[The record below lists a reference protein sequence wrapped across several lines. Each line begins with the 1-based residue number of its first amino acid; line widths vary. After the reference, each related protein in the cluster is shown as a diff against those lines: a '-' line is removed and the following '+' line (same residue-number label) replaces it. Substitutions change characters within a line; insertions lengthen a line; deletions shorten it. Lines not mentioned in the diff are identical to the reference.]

1 MAKIESELPVSGVG
15 FRTNHRTNNSHFATE
30 VIHDL
35 LIKIAGLWHDRHP
48 NNPISIGHISHKGGG
63 SFFPPHH
70 QHKFG
75 VEADMRPLS
84 KDGQDLHLTFSSA
97 EYSRDLT
104 REFVTLLRANARMHR
119 VFFNDPKLMAEGLT
133 SHAEGHNDHLHLW
146 FEDVQESTP
155 RVLRNFTKG
164 DDVTRLQE
172 KLIAAG
178 FPIEGGADGKFG
190 QHTEDAV
197 RAFQT
202 AHPPLP
208 ANGIADE
215 ATQSA
220 LGL

>member
-1 MAKIESELPVSGVG
+1 MAKIESLVPVSGVG
-15 FRTNHRTNNSHFATE
+15 FVTNNRTDNSHFATQ

-48 NNPISIGHISHKGGG
+48 DHPISIGQISHKGGG
-63 SFFPPHH
+63 TFPPHH
-70 QHKFG
+70 RHKLG
-75 VEADMRPLS
+75 IEADMRPLS
-84 KDGQDLHLTFSSA
+84 KTGQDLQLTFQSA
-97 EYSRDLT
+97 QYSRDLT
-104 REFVTLLRANARMHR
+104 REFVQLLRANARMHM
-119 VFFNDPKLMAEGLT
+119 VFFNDPTLIAESLT
-133 SHAEGHNDHLHLW
+133 SHASGHDNHLHLW
-146 FEDVQESTP
+146 FEEEQESTP
-155 RVLRNFTKG
+155 RVLSNFTRG
-164 DDVTRLQE
+164 DDVKRLQE

-190 QHTEDAV
+190 THTEDAV

-202 AHPPLP
+202 AHPPLA

>member
-1 MAKIESELPVSGVG
+1 MANIESELPVSGVG
-15 FRTNHRTNNSHFATE
+15 FRTNNRTNNSHFATA

-35 LIKIAGLWHDRHP
+35 LIKIAGLWHDLHP
-48 NNPISIGHISHKGGG
+48 DHPISIGQISHKGGG
-63 SFFPPHH
+63 LFEPHK
-70 QHKFG
+70 QHRKG
-75 VEADMRPLS
+75 VEADLRPLS
-84 KDGQDLHLTFSSA
+84 KDGRDLVLTFSST

-104 REFVTLLRANARMHR
+104 REFVTLLSANATMRK
-119 VFFNDPKLMAEGLT
+119 VFFNDPKLIAEGLT
-133 SHAEGHNDHLHLW
+133 NHAGGHDNHLHLW
-146 FEDVQESTP
+146 FEDEQDSAS

-164 DDVTRLQE
+164 DDVKRFQE

-190 QHTEDAV
+190 RHTEDAV

-202 AHPPLP
+202 AHPPLT

>member
-1 MAKIESELPVSGVG
+1 MAKIESLVSESGVG
-15 FRTNHRTNNSHFATE
+15 FRTNNRTDNSHFATQ
-30 VIHDL
+30 VVHDL
-35 LIKIAGLWHDRHP
+35 LIKIAGMWHDVHADH
-48 NNPISIGHISHKGGG
+48 PISIGQISHRGGG
-63 SFFPPHH
+63 EFPPHH

-84 KDGQDLHLTFSSA
+84 KSGEDLHLTFESA

-104 REFVTLLRANARMHR
+104 REFVKFLKSNAKMHKI
-119 VFFNDPKLMAEGLT
+119 FFNDPTLIAESLT
-133 SHAEGHNDHLHLW
+133 SHAAGHDNHLHLW
-146 FEDVQESTP
+146 FEDEQDSTP

-190 QHTEDAV
+190 DHTEDAV
-197 RAFQT
+197 RAFQA
-202 AHPPLP
+202 AHPPLT

-215 ATQSA
+215 ATQTA

>member
-1 MAKIESELPVSGVG
+1 MATIESLLPVSGVG
-15 FRTNHRTNNSHFATE
+15 FRTNNRTDNSHFATE
-30 VIHDL
+30 VVHDL
-35 LIKIAGLWHDRHP
+35 LIKIASLWHDLHP
-48 NNPISIGHISHKGGG
+48 DHPISIGQISRKGGG
-63 SFFPPHH
+63 NFFPPHH

-104 REFVTLLRANARMHR
+104 REFVTFLRANAKMHR
-119 VFFNDPKLMAEGLT
+119 VFFNDPKLIAESLT
-133 SHAEGHNDHLHLW
+133 SHAVNHDDHLHLW
-146 FEDVQESTP
+146 FEDAQESTP

-164 DDVTRLQE
+164 DDVKRLQE

-197 RAFQT
+197 RAFQA

>member
-1 MAKIESELPVSGVG
+1 MAKIESLVPVSGVG
-15 FRTNHRTNNSHFATE
+15 FRTNNRTDNSHFATQ

-35 LIKIAGLWHDRHP
+35 LIKIAGLWHDLHP
-48 NNPISIGHISHKGGG
+48 DHPISIGQISHEGGG

-84 KDGQDLHLTFSSA
+84 KDGQDLHLTFSSP

-104 REFVTLLRANARMHR
+104 REFVQLLRSNATMHR
-119 VFFNDPKLMAEGLT
+119 VFFNDPKLIAESLT
-133 SHAEGHNDHLHLW
+133 SHAQGHDDHLHLW
-146 FEDVQESTP
+146 FEDAQETTP

-164 DDVTRLQE
+164 DDVKRLQE

-190 QHTEDAV
+190 KNTEDAV

-202 AHPPLP
+202 ANPPLP
-208 ANGIADE
+208 ANGVADE

>member
-1 MAKIESELPVSGVG
+1 MAKIESLVPESGVG
-15 FRTNHRTNNSHFATE
+15 FRTNNRTDNSHFATE

-35 LIKIAGLWHDRHP
+35 LIKIAGLWHDQQPDH
-48 NNPISIGHISHKGGG
+48 PISIGQISHEGGG
-63 SFFPPHH
+63 KFPPHKQH
-70 QHKFG
+70 QLG

-84 KDGQDLHLTFSSA
+84 KSGEDLHLTFNSL

-104 REFVTLLRANARMHR
+104 REFVKFLRAHAKMHR
-119 VFFNDPKLMAEGLT
+119 VFFNDPKLIAESLT
-133 SHAEGHNDHLHLW
+133 SHAEGHDNHLHLF
-146 FEDVQESTP
+146 FEDEQDSSP

-164 DDVTRLQE
+164 DDVKRFQE

-190 QHTEDAV
+190 QHSEDAV
-197 RAFQT
+197 RAFQA
-202 AHPPLP
+202 AHPPLT

-215 ATQSA
+215 ATQTA

>member
-1 MAKIESELPVSGVG
+1 MPTIESLVPVGGVG
-15 FRTNHRTNNSHFATE
+15 FRTNNRTDNSHFATE
-30 VIHDL
+30 VVHDL
-35 LIKIAGLWHDRHP
+35 LIRIADLWHDLHP
-48 NNPISIGHISHKGGG
+48 DHPISIGQISHRGGG
-63 SFFPPHH
+63 DFPPHH
-70 QHKFG
+70 QHKLG
-75 VEADMRPLS
+75 VEADIRPLS
-84 KDGQDLHLTFSSA
+84 KDGQDLQLTFSSA

-104 REFVTLLRANARMHR
+104 REFVMFLRANARMHR
-119 VFFNDPKLMAEGLT
+119 VFFNDPELIAESLT
-133 SHAEGHNDHLHLW
+133 SHAAGHDNHLHLW
-146 FEDVQESTP
+146 FEDEQESTP

-164 DDVTRLQE
+164 DDVKRLQE

-215 ATQSA
+215 STQSA

>member
-1 MAKIESELPVSGVG
+1 MAKIESLVPINGVG
-15 FRTNHRTNNSHFATE
+15 FRTNNRTDNSHFATQ
-30 VIHDL
+30 VVHDL
-35 LIKIAGLWHDRHP
+35 LIKIAGLWHDLHP
-48 NNPISIGHISHKGGG
+48 DHPISIGQISHKGGG
-63 SFFPPHH
+63 DFPPHK
-70 QHKFG
+70 QHKLG

-84 KDGQDLHLTFSSA
+84 IDGQDLHLTFSSP
-97 EYSRDLT
+97 EYSRDIT
-104 REFVTLLRANARMHR
+104 REFVKFLRSNARMHR
-119 VFFNDPKLMAEGLT
+119 IFFNDPKLIAESLT
-133 SHAEGHNDHLHLW
+133 THAGGHDNHLHLW
-146 FEDVQESTP
+146 FEDEQASTP

-164 DDVTRLQE
+164 DDVKRFQE

-202 AHPPLP
+202 AHPPLT

>member
-1 MAKIESELPVSGVG
+1 MDPIESLVPVSGVG
-15 FRTNHRTNNSHFATE
+15 FRTNNRGDNTHFATQ
-30 VIHDL
+30 VVHDL
-35 LIKIAGLWHDRHP
+35 LIKIAGLWHELHP
-48 NNPISIGHISHKGGG
+48 DHPISIGQISHKHGG
-63 SFFPPHH
+63 SFEPQHH
-70 QHKFG
+70 QHQHG

-84 KDGQDLHLTFSSA
+84 KSGEDLKLTFNSA
-97 EYSRDLT
+97 QYSRDLT
-104 REFVTLLRANARMHR
+104 REFVKLLRANARMHR
-119 VFFNDPKLMAEGLT
+119 VFFNDPQLIAESLT
-133 SHAEGHNDHLHLW
+133 SHAKKHDNHLHLW
-146 FEDVQESTP
+146 FEDEQESTP

-172 KLIAAG
+172 KLIAQG

-208 ANGIADE
+208 ANGIADA
-215 ATQSA
+215 ATQTA

>member
-1 MAKIESELPVSGVG
+1 MAKIESLVPVSGVG
-15 FRTNHRTNNSHFATE
+15 FVTNNRTDNSHFATQ
-30 VIHDL
+30 VVHDL
-35 LIKIAGLWHDRHP
+35 LIKIVGLWHELHP
-48 NNPISIGHISHKGGG
+48 DHPISIGQLSHKGGG
-63 SFFPPHH
+63 DFPPHH

-104 REFVTLLRANARMHR
+104 REFVQFLRSNARMHR
-119 VFFNDPKLMAEGLT
+119 VFFNDPKLIEESLT
-133 SHAEGHNDHLHLW
+133 SHAAGHDNHLHLW
-146 FEDVQESTP
+146 FEDAQESTP
-155 RVLRNFTKG
+155 RVLRNFVKG
-164 DDVTRLQE
+164 DDVKRLQE

-190 QHTEDAV
+190 TRTEDAV

-202 AHPPLP
+202 ANPPLP

>member
-1 MAKIESELPVSGVG
+1 MAKIESLIPVSGVG
-15 FRTNHRTNNSHFATE
+15 FRTNNRTNNSHFATQ

-35 LIKIAGLWHDRHP
+35 LIKIAGQWHELQPDH
-48 NNPISIGHISHKGGG
+48 PISIGQISHKGGG
-63 SFFPPHH
+63 DFPPHH

-84 KDGQDLHLTFSSA
+84 KDGQDRQLTFSSA
-97 EYSRDLT
+97 EYNRDLT
-104 REFVTLLRANARMHR
+104 REFVKFLRSKARMHR
-119 VFFNDPKLMAEGLT
+119 VFFNDPKLIAESLT
-133 SHAEGHNDHLHLW
+133 SHATGHDNHLHLW
-146 FEDVQESTP
+146 FEDEQESIS
-155 RVLRNFTKG
+155 RVLRNFTRGEAVK
-164 DDVTRLQE
+164 RLQE

-190 QHTEDAV
+190 TNTEDAV

-202 AHPPLP
+202 ANPPLA

>member
-1 MAKIESELPVSGVG
+1 MATIESLVPVSGVG
-15 FRTNHRTNNSHFATE
+15 FRTNNRTDNSHFATQ
-30 VIHDL
+30 VTHDL
-35 LIKIAGLWHDRHP
+35 LIKIAGLWRDLHP
-48 NNPISIGHISHKGGG
+48 DHPISIGQISHKGGG

-104 REFVTLLRANARMHR
+104 REFVQLLRSNARMHR
-119 VFFNDPKLMAEGLT
+119 VFFNDPKLIAESLT
-133 SHAEGHNDHLHLW
+133 SHAQGHDDHLHLW
-146 FEDVQESTP
+146 FEDTQETTP

-164 DDVTRLQE
+164 DDVKRFQE

-190 QHTEDAV
+190 KNTEDAV
-197 RAFQT
+197 RAYQA

>member
-1 MAKIESELPVSGVG
+1 MAKIESLVPVNGVG
-15 FRTNHRTNNSHFATE
+15 FRTNNRTDNSHFATQ
-30 VIHDL
+30 VVHDL
-35 LIKIAGLWHDRHP
+35 LIKIAGLWLGLHP
-48 NNPISIGHISHKGGG
+48 DHPISIGQISHKGGG
-63 SFFPPHH
+63 EFPPHK

-84 KDGQDLHLTFSSA
+84 KDGQDLHLTFSSP
-97 EYSRDLT
+97 EYSQDLT
-104 REFVTLLRANARMHR
+104 RDFVKLLRSNAKMHR
-119 VFFNDPKLMAEGLT
+119 VFFNDPKLIAEGLT
-133 SHAEGHNDHLHLW
+133 NHAGGHDNHLHLW
-146 FEDVQESTP
+146 FEDVQDSTP

-164 DDVTRLQE
+164 DDVKRFQE

-178 FPIEGGADGKFG
+178 FAIEGGADGKFG

-202 AHPPLP
+202 AHPPLT

>member
-1 MAKIESELPVSGVG
+1 MAKIESLVPVNGVG
-15 FRTNHRTNNSHFATE
+15 FRTNNRTDNSHFATQ
-30 VIHDL
+30 VVHDL
-35 LIKIAGLWHDRHP
+35 LIKIAGLWHDLHP
-48 NNPISIGHISHKGGG
+48 DHPISIGQISHKGGG
-63 SFFPPHH
+63 DFPPHK
-70 QHKFG
+70 QHKLG

-104 REFVTLLRANARMHR
+104 REFVKFLRSHARMHR
-119 VFFNDPKLMAEGLT
+119 VFFNDPKLIAESLT
-133 SHAEGHNDHLHLW
+133 SHAGGHDNHLHLW
-146 FEDVQESTP
+146 FEDEQTSTP
-155 RVLRNFTKG
+155 RLLRNFTKG
-164 DDVTRLQE
+164 DDVKRFQE

>member
-1 MAKIESELPVSGVG
+1 MATIESLLPVSGVG
-15 FRTNHRTNNSHFATE
+15 FRTNNRTDNSHFATQ
-30 VIHDL
+30 VVHDV
-35 LIKIAGLWHDRHP
+35 LIKIAGLWHDLHP
-48 NNPISIGHISHKGGG
+48 DHPISIGQISHRGGG
-63 SFFPPHH
+63 DFPPHH
-70 QHKFG
+70 QHKLG

-84 KDGQDLHLTFSSA
+84 IDGQDLHLTFSSP

-104 REFVTLLRANARMHR
+104 REFVTFLRANARVHKI
-119 VFFNDPKLMAEGLT
+119 FFNDPQLIQQSLT
-133 SHAEGHNDHLHLW
+133 NHAAGHDNHLHLW
-146 FEDVQESTP
+146 FEDAQASTP
-155 RVLRNFTKG
+155 RVLSNFTKG
-164 DDVTRLQE
+164 DDVKRFQE

-190 QHTEDAV
+190 KNTEDAV

>member
-1 MAKIESELPVSGVG
+1 MDPIESLVPESGVG
-15 FRTNHRTNNSHFATE
+15 FSTNNRTNNSHFATQ

-35 LIKIAGLWHDRHP
+35 LIKIAGSWHDLHP
-48 NNPISIGHISHKGGG
+48 DHPISIGQISRRGGG
-63 SFFPPHH
+63 KMPPHKQH
-70 QHKFG
+70 QHG

-84 KDGQDLHLTFSSA
+84 KSGQDLQLTFNSA

-104 REFVTLLRANARMHR
+104 REFVKFLRANARMHR
-119 VFFNDPKLMAEGLT
+119 VFFNDPQLIAASLT
-133 SHAEGHNDHLHLW
+133 SHADGHDNHLHLW
-146 FEDVQESTP
+146 FED
-155 RVLRNFTKG
+155 VLRNFTKG

-172 KLIAAG
+172 KLIAEG
-178 FPIEGGADGKFG
+178 FPIKGGADGKFG
-190 QHTEDAV
+190 QNTEDAV

-208 ANGIADE
+208 ATGIADA